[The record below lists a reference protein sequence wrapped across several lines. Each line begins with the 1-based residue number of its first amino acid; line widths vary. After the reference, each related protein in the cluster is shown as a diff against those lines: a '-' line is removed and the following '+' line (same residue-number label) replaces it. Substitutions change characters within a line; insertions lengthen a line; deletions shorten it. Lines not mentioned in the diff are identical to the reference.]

1 MANFLHLGAIIF
13 GLFAYIFSDVN
24 SNNGFTNL
32 FLPIVLTFSFIY
44 GVIVTL
50 SLLMRKNNS
59 HVQDKSADLLFES
72 MKEIKNKPQAQQNS
86 EPSATRQQKVEP
98 EKFKSE

>member
-1 MANFLHLGAIIF
+1 MTNIFHLVAIIL

-24 SNNGFTNL
+24 SSNGFTNL
-32 FLPIVLTFSFIY
+32 FLPIIVTFCFIY

-59 HVQDKSADLLFES
+59 DEHNKSADFLMTN
-72 MKEIKNKPQAQQNS
+72 MKELKDKK
-86 EPSATRQQKVEP
+86 EVDE
-98 EKFKSE
+98 

>member
-1 MANFLHLGAIIF
+1 MTNIFHLVAIIF

-24 SNNGFTNL
+24 SSNGFTNL
-32 FLPIVLTFSFIY
+32 FLPIIVTFCFIY

-59 HVQDKSADLLFES
+59 DEHNKSADFLMTN
-72 MKEIKNKPQAQQNS
+72 MKELKDKKEVDDENQQ
-86 EPSATRQQKVEP
+86 
-98 EKFKSE
+98 